1 MLAVVA
7 LPSWLLTPQMIFTI
21 VFSLI
26 LFFVNAGLSLFPSET
41 RAVLK
46 IPIKRI
52 KQSLLAM
59 YEKEIAALE
68 LLHDNTYQLVL
79 WGLWSMTSLMKYIGL
94 IIFWTAVLNV
104 ALYFIAGRLLVT
116 NILTPFALPIF
127 GSLMGRFAQTS
138 KVIRGLYDYDARTA
152 RLKEMIEIIKADL
165 HSKLFPPGLLARPAQ
180 PYRHQPN
187 SAPNGSIPR
196 L

>member
-26 LFFVNAGLSLFPSET
+26 LFFISSGFSLFPSEA

-46 IPIKRI
+46 IPINWI

-59 YEKEIAALE
+59 YEKELAALE

-79 WGLWSMTSLMKYIGL
+79 WGLWSMTSLMKYLGL

-127 GSLMGRFAQTS
+127 GSLMGRFTQTS

-152 RLKEMIEIIKADL
+152 RLKELIEIIRVDL
-165 HSKLFPPGLLARPAQ
+165 HSKTVSAGTASTPGSTARPPA
-180 PYRHQPN
+180 R
-187 SAPNGSIPR
+187 
-196 L
+196 